1 MTEQNA
7 HDDERDTADLAAGD
21 TADLPIDDAT
31 DLAAAD
37 TARPQAPAEQLTP
50 AGRAVSPSPSPTPTF
65 AATDR
70 PARRARRLRWKPGIT
85 RPMMALSAA
94 SFALMVAGVGGYVS
108 AIPAVVAGDKPGAVV
123 IPLESALWLDGQ
135 MREVQAGSANST
147 RAVGP
152 LTVEGSKTDAAAPDA
167 AAALGIGSSSG
178 MLGVASLTGASA
190 ASSVDSS
197 FTRAQ
202 QIAGASVASGS
213 GSASGSAAS
222 TAARRRRARGLREAA
237 PRPAPV
243 RAVRATPA
251 VRAARRAMQAARA
264 RKAPAAPVP
273 HLRLPRPTA
282 EQEAAAYAVLVD
294 HQARVNAYVVRLNN
308 AVAAFNND
316 CMSTSR
322 PLRQSDY
329 NEYAA
334 IDSQTLTDFLL
345 LRNSNAFADG
355 SRWLEQKGNL
365 QRAYIAL
372 DQYLTVI
379 YDAWGLNLE
388 YENPAE
394 GVDRWMEPVRADQDA
409 SGNSMAAAH
418 LNETL
423 ASIRLMSGLV
433 DKGGALASS
442 GAVQGMRL
450 VRVADFSA
458 PLSLSDADRPSYVR
472 RFVTLFVSQGQGH
485 RGGTGRVEHA
495 RNAQG
500 EHLALKLLSLPHR
513 RDGETEDDYE
523 RRVRASRAAFEREYE
538 CHILLSGLKG
548 FPRSVRPRAPLTG
561 CRASLWNGLRASPW
575 TACAGSWPSTA
586 AAA

>member
-21 TADLPIDDAT
+21 TADLAIDDAT
-31 DLAAAD
+31 DLVAAD
-37 TARPQAPAEQLTP
+37 TARPQTPAEQLTP
-50 AGRAVSPSPSPTPTF
+50 AGRAVSSSPSPTPTF

-108 AIPAVVAGDKPGAVV
+108 AIPAVVAGDRPSAVV

-135 MREVQAGSANST
+135 MREVQAGPANST

-167 AAALGIGSSSG
+167 AAALGLGSSSG

-202 QIAGASVASGS
+202 QIAGASAASGS

-222 TAARRRRARGLREAA
+222 GGSSQAGSGSAGSGSASGSGSGSGNSGGSGGASGDASGSGSGSESDGGSGSA
-237 PRPAPV
+237 PAP
-243 RAVRATPA
+243 AG
-251 VRAARRAMQAARA
+251 
-264 RKAPAAPVP
+264 
-273 HLRLPRPTA
+273 PTA

-294 HQARVNAYVVRLNN
+294 HQARVNDYVARLNN

-322 PLRQSDY
+322 PLRQGDY
-329 NEYAA
+329 NECAA

-345 LRNSNAFADG
+345 LRNSDAFADG

-372 DQYLTVI
+372 DQYLSVI
-379 YDAWGLNLE
+379 YDAWGLNLA

-423 ASIRLMSGLV
+423 ASI
-433 DKGGALASS
+433 
-442 GAVQGMRL
+442 
-450 VRVADFSA
+450 
-458 PLSLSDADRPSYVR
+458 SL
-472 RFVTLFVSQGQGH
+472 
-485 RGGTGRVEHA
+485 
-495 RNAQG
+495 
-500 EHLALKLLSLPHR
+500 
-513 RDGETEDDYE
+513 
-523 RRVRASRAAFEREYE
+523 
-538 CHILLSGLKG
+538 
-548 FPRSVRPRAPLTG
+548 
-561 CRASLWNGLRASPW
+561 
-575 TACAGSWPSTA
+575 
-586 AAA
+586 

>member
-1 MTEQNA
+1 MAEQNA

-21 TADLPIDDAT
+21 TADLAIDDAT

-37 TARPQAPAEQLTP
+37 TARPQAPAEQMTP

-108 AIPAVVAGDKPGAVV
+108 AIPAVVAGDKPSTVV
-123 IPLESALWLDGQ
+123 MPLESVLWLDGQ
-135 MREVQAGSANST
+135 MREVQAGPVSST

-152 LTVEGSKTDAAAPDA
+152 LTIEGSKTDAAAPDA
-167 AAALGIGSSSG
+167 AAALGLGSSSG

-202 QIAGASVASGS
+202 QIAGASAVSGS
-213 GSASGSAAS
+213 GSASGSGSGSGGSGSGGSGSAS
-222 TAARRRRARGLREAA
+222 GDASGSGSGSESAGGSGSA
-237 PRPAPV
+237 PAP
-243 RAVRATPA
+243 AG
-251 VRAARRAMQAARA
+251 
-264 RKAPAAPVP
+264 
-273 HLRLPRPTA
+273 PTA
-282 EQEAAAYAVLVD
+282 EQEAAAYAVLVN
-294 HQARVNAYVVRLNN
+294 HQARVNDYVARVNN

-329 NEYAA
+329 NECAA

-372 DQYLTVI
+372 DQYLTLTVI

-409 SGNSMAAAH
+409 SGNSMAAAY

-423 ASIRLMSGLV
+423 ASI
-433 DKGGALASS
+433 
-442 GAVQGMRL
+442 
-450 VRVADFSA
+450 
-458 PLSLSDADRPSYVR
+458 SL
-472 RFVTLFVSQGQGH
+472 
-485 RGGTGRVEHA
+485 
-495 RNAQG
+495 
-500 EHLALKLLSLPHR
+500 
-513 RDGETEDDYE
+513 
-523 RRVRASRAAFEREYE
+523 
-538 CHILLSGLKG
+538 
-548 FPRSVRPRAPLTG
+548 
-561 CRASLWNGLRASPW
+561 
-575 TACAGSWPSTA
+575 
-586 AAA
+586 

>member
-7 HDDERDTADLAAGD
+7 HDDERDTADLATND
-21 TADLPIDDAT
+21 VADLAAGDAT
-31 DLAAAD
+31 DLVTDNTADLAIDDTSDLAAGDAAD
-37 TARPQAPAEQLTP
+37 LATADAARSQAPAGQLTP

-94 SFALMVAGVGGYVS
+94 SFALMIAGVGGYVS
-108 AIPAVVAGDKPGAVV
+108 AIPAVVADDRPSAVI

-135 MREVQAGSANST
+135 MREVQAGPVGST

-152 LTVEGSKTDAAAPDA
+152 VTIEGSKTDAAAPDA
-167 AAALGIGSSSG
+167 AAALGLGSSSG

-202 QIAGASVASGS
+202 QIVGASAASGS
-213 GSASGSAAS
+213 GSASGSASSGGSSQAGSGSAGSGSAS
-222 TAARRRRARGLREAA
+222 GSGSGSGGSGSGGSGGA
-237 PRPAPV
+237 PGDAGGSGSGSGNADGSGSAPAP
-243 RAVRATPA
+243 AG
-251 VRAARRAMQAARA
+251 
-264 RKAPAAPVP
+264 
-273 HLRLPRPTA
+273 PTA

-294 HQARVNAYVVRLNN
+294 HQARVNDYVTRLNN

-329 NEYAA
+329 NECAA

-345 LRNSNAFADG
+345 LRNSDAFADG

-372 DQYLTVI
+372 DQYLSVI
-379 YDAWGLNLE
+379 YDAWGLNLA

-409 SGNSMAAAH
+409 SGNSIAAAH

-423 ASIRLMSGLV
+423 ASIRL
-433 DKGGALASS
+433 
-442 GAVQGMRL
+442 
-450 VRVADFSA
+450 
-458 PLSLSDADRPSYVR
+458 
-472 RFVTLFVSQGQGH
+472 
-485 RGGTGRVEHA
+485 
-495 RNAQG
+495 
-500 EHLALKLLSLPHR
+500 
-513 RDGETEDDYE
+513 
-523 RRVRASRAAFEREYE
+523 
-538 CHILLSGLKG
+538 
-548 FPRSVRPRAPLTG
+548 
-561 CRASLWNGLRASPW
+561 
-575 TACAGSWPSTA
+575 
-586 AAA
+586 

>member
-1 MTEQNA
+1 MTERNA
-7 HDDERDTADLAAGD
+7 HDDERNTADLAAGD
-21 TADLPIDDAT
+21 AV
-31 DLAAAD
+31 
-37 TARPQAPAEQLTP
+37 RPQEPADQLTS
-50 AGRAVSPSPSPTPTF
+50 AGSAVSPSPSPTPTF

-94 SFALMVAGVGGYVS
+94 SFALMVAGVGSYVS
-108 AIPAVVAGDKPGAVV
+108 AIPAVVSDKPSAVV

-135 MREVQAGSANST
+135 MREVQAGPAGSA

-152 LTVEGSKTDAAAPDA
+152 VTIETSKVNAAAPDA
-167 AAALGIGSSSG
+167 ASALGLGSTSG
-178 MLGVASLTGASA
+178 ALGVASLTGATA

-202 QIAGASVASGS
+202 QIAGGDSTASGSASTSASTSSGGS
-213 GSASGSAAS
+213 GSASGSGSGSSGGAS
-222 TAARRRRARGLREAA
+222 DASGGTGGSGAGSGSENAGGSGSA
-237 PRPAPV
+237 PAPT
-243 RAVRATPA
+243 A
-251 VRAARRAMQAARA
+251 
-264 RKAPAAPVP
+264 
-273 HLRLPRPTA
+273 PTA

-329 NEYAA
+329 NECAA

-345 LRNSNAFADG
+345 LRNSDAFADG

-372 DQYLTVI
+372 DQYLSVI
-379 YDAWGLNLE
+379 YDAWGLNLA

-409 SGNSMAAAH
+409 SGNSIAAAH

-423 ASIRLMSGLV
+423 ASIRL
-433 DKGGALASS
+433 
-442 GAVQGMRL
+442 
-450 VRVADFSA
+450 
-458 PLSLSDADRPSYVR
+458 
-472 RFVTLFVSQGQGH
+472 
-485 RGGTGRVEHA
+485 
-495 RNAQG
+495 
-500 EHLALKLLSLPHR
+500 
-513 RDGETEDDYE
+513 
-523 RRVRASRAAFEREYE
+523 
-538 CHILLSGLKG
+538 
-548 FPRSVRPRAPLTG
+548 
-561 CRASLWNGLRASPW
+561 
-575 TACAGSWPSTA
+575 
-586 AAA
+586 

>member
-1 MTEQNA
+1 MTERNA
-7 HDDERDTADLAAGD
+7 HDDERDTADLATGD
-21 TADLPIDDAT
+21 TADLAIDDTSDSAVGDT
-31 DLAAAD
+31 SDLAAGDAAD
-37 TARPQAPAEQLTP
+37 LATADAARSQAPAGQLTP
-50 AGRAVSPSPSPTPTF
+50 AGRAASPSPSPTPTF

-135 MREVQAGSANST
+135 MREVQAGPANST

-202 QIAGASVASGS
+202 QIAGASAASGS

-222 TAARRRRARGLREAA
+222 GGSSQAGSGSAGGGSASGSGSGLGGSGGSGSASGDASGSGSGSEGADGSGSA
-237 PRPAPV
+237 PAP
-243 RAVRATPA
+243 AG
-251 VRAARRAMQAARA
+251 
-264 RKAPAAPVP
+264 
-273 HLRLPRPTA
+273 PTA

-316 CMSTSR
+316 CISTSR

-329 NEYAA
+329 NECAA

-345 LRNSNAFADG
+345 LRNSNAFAEG

-372 DQYLTVI
+372 DQYLSVI
-379 YDAWGLNLE
+379 YDAWGLNLA

-409 SGNSMAAAH
+409 SGNSIAAAR

-423 ASIRLMSGLV
+423 ASIRL
-433 DKGGALASS
+433 
-442 GAVQGMRL
+442 
-450 VRVADFSA
+450 
-458 PLSLSDADRPSYVR
+458 
-472 RFVTLFVSQGQGH
+472 
-485 RGGTGRVEHA
+485 
-495 RNAQG
+495 
-500 EHLALKLLSLPHR
+500 
-513 RDGETEDDYE
+513 
-523 RRVRASRAAFEREYE
+523 
-538 CHILLSGLKG
+538 
-548 FPRSVRPRAPLTG
+548 
-561 CRASLWNGLRASPW
+561 
-575 TACAGSWPSTA
+575 
-586 AAA
+586 

>member
-1 MTEQNA
+1 MAEQNA

-21 TADLPIDDAT
+21 AADLAAGDAT
-31 DLAAAD
+31 DLAADDAS
-37 TARPQAPAEQLTP
+37 RPQAPAEQLTP

-94 SFALMVAGVGGYVS
+94 SFALMIAGVGGYVS
-108 AIPAVVAGDKPGAVV
+108 AIPAVVADDGPSAVI

-135 MREVQAGSANST
+135 MREVQAGPASST
-147 RAVGP
+147 RAAGP
-152 LTVEGSKTDAAAPDA
+152 LTTEGSKADAAAPDA
-167 AAALGIGSSSG
+167 AAALGLGSSSG
-178 MLGVASLTGASA
+178 MLGVVSLTGASG

-202 QIAGASVASGS
+202 QIAGGASAAPGSGSSSGSASSGSSSQAGAGSAGGGSASGS
-213 GSASGSAAS
+213 GSGSGGSGGPGSASGDANGSGSESAGGSGSA
-222 TAARRRRARGLREAA
+222 
-237 PRPAPV
+237 PAPT
-243 RAVRATPA
+243 A
-251 VRAARRAMQAARA
+251 
-264 RKAPAAPVP
+264 
-273 HLRLPRPTA
+273 PTA

-329 NEYAA
+329 NECAA

-345 LRNSNAFADG
+345 LRNSNVFAEG

-372 DQYLTVI
+372 DQYLSVI
-379 YDAWGLNLE
+379 YDAWGLNLA

-409 SGNSMAAAH
+409 SGNSIAAAR

-423 ASIRLMSGLV
+423 ASIRL
-433 DKGGALASS
+433 
-442 GAVQGMRL
+442 
-450 VRVADFSA
+450 
-458 PLSLSDADRPSYVR
+458 
-472 RFVTLFVSQGQGH
+472 
-485 RGGTGRVEHA
+485 
-495 RNAQG
+495 
-500 EHLALKLLSLPHR
+500 
-513 RDGETEDDYE
+513 
-523 RRVRASRAAFEREYE
+523 
-538 CHILLSGLKG
+538 
-548 FPRSVRPRAPLTG
+548 
-561 CRASLWNGLRASPW
+561 
-575 TACAGSWPSTA
+575 
-586 AAA
+586 

>member
-7 HDDERDTADLAAGD
+7 HDDERDTADLATNDAADLAAGDATDLVTDD
-21 TADLPIDDAT
+21 TADLAIDDTSDSAVDDAS
-31 DLAAAD
+31 DLAAGDAAD
-37 TARPQAPAEQLTP
+37 LATADAARSQAPAGQLTP
-50 AGRAVSPSPSPTPTF
+50 AGSAVSPPPSPTPTF

-108 AIPAVVAGDKPGAVV
+108 AIPAVVADDGPSAVI

-135 MREVQAGSANST
+135 MREVQAGPVGST

-152 LTVEGSKTDAAAPDA
+152 VTIEASKTDAVAPDA
-167 AAALGIGSSSG
+167 AAALGLGSGSGSG
-178 MLGVASLTGASA
+178 MLGVASLTGASG

-202 QIAGASVASGS
+202 QIAGASAALGSDSVSDSAASGGSSQAGSGSAGGGSASGS
-213 GSASGSAAS
+213 GSGGSGGSSSASGDASGSGSGSESAGGSGSA
-222 TAARRRRARGLREAA
+222 
-237 PRPAPV
+237 PAP
-243 RAVRATPA
+243 AG
-251 VRAARRAMQAARA
+251 
-264 RKAPAAPVP
+264 
-273 HLRLPRPTA
+273 PTA

-322 PLRQSDY
+322 SLRQSDY
-329 NEYAA
+329 SECADING
-334 IDSQTLTDFLL
+334 QTLTDFLL
-345 LRNSNAFADG
+345 LRDSKVFADG

-372 DQYLTVI
+372 DQYLSVI

-388 YENPAE
+388 YDNPAE

-409 SGNSMAAAH
+409 SGNSMRAAQ

-423 ASIRLMSGLV
+423 ASI
-433 DKGGALASS
+433 
-442 GAVQGMRL
+442 
-450 VRVADFSA
+450 
-458 PLSLSDADRPSYVR
+458 SL
-472 RFVTLFVSQGQGH
+472 
-485 RGGTGRVEHA
+485 
-495 RNAQG
+495 
-500 EHLALKLLSLPHR
+500 
-513 RDGETEDDYE
+513 
-523 RRVRASRAAFEREYE
+523 
-538 CHILLSGLKG
+538 
-548 FPRSVRPRAPLTG
+548 
-561 CRASLWNGLRASPW
+561 
-575 TACAGSWPSTA
+575 
-586 AAA
+586 

>member
-7 HDDERDTADLAAGD
+7 HDDERDTADLATNDAADLAAGDATDLVTDD
-21 TADLPIDDAT
+21 TADLAIDDTSHSAVGDT
-31 DLAAAD
+31 SDLAAGDAAD
-37 TARPQAPAEQLTP
+37 LATADAARSQAPAGQLTP
-50 AGRAVSPSPSPTPTF
+50 APRCQPFPYPTPTF

-94 SFALMVAGVGGYVS
+94 SFALMIAGVGGYVS
-108 AIPAVVAGDKPGAVV
+108 AIPAV
-123 IPLESALWLDGQ
+123 
-135 MREVQAGSANST
+135 QAGPVGST

-152 LTVEGSKTDAAAPDA
+152 VTIEASKTDAVAPDA
-167 AAALGIGSSSG
+167 AAALGLGSGSGSG

-202 QIAGASVASGS
+202 QIAGASAALGSDSVSGSAASGGSSQAGSGSAGGGSASGS
-213 GSASGSAAS
+213 GSGGSGGSSSASGDASGSGSGSESAGGSGSA
-222 TAARRRRARGLREAA
+222 
-237 PRPAPV
+237 PAP
-243 RAVRATPA
+243 AG
-251 VRAARRAMQAARA
+251 
-264 RKAPAAPVP
+264 
-273 HLRLPRPTA
+273 PTA

-329 NEYAA
+329 NECAA

-345 LRNSNAFADG
+345 LRNSNAFAEG
-355 SRWLEQKGNL
+355 SRWQEQKSNL

-372 DQYLTVI
+372 DQYLSVI
-379 YDAWGLNLE
+379 YDAWGLNLA

-409 SGNSMAAAH
+409 SGNSMRAAQ

-423 ASIRLMSGLV
+423 ASI
-433 DKGGALASS
+433 
-442 GAVQGMRL
+442 
-450 VRVADFSA
+450 
-458 PLSLSDADRPSYVR
+458 SL
-472 RFVTLFVSQGQGH
+472 
-485 RGGTGRVEHA
+485 
-495 RNAQG
+495 
-500 EHLALKLLSLPHR
+500 
-513 RDGETEDDYE
+513 
-523 RRVRASRAAFEREYE
+523 
-538 CHILLSGLKG
+538 
-548 FPRSVRPRAPLTG
+548 
-561 CRASLWNGLRASPW
+561 
-575 TACAGSWPSTA
+575 
-586 AAA
+586 

>member
-7 HDDERDTADLAAGD
+7 HDDERDTANLVANDAADLAAGD
-21 TADLPIDDAT
+21 ATDLVTDDTADLAIDDTSDSAVDDAS
-31 DLAAAD
+31 DLAAGDAAD
-37 TARPQAPAEQLTP
+37 LATADAARSQAPAGQLTP
-50 AGRAVSPSPSPTPTF
+50 AGRAVSPSPSPTPAF

-70 PARRARRLRWKPGIT
+70 PARRARRLRWKPGVT

-94 SFALMVAGVGGYVS
+94 SFALMIAGVGGYVS
-108 AIPAVVAGDKPGAVV
+108 AIPAVVAGDKPSAVV

-135 MREVQAGSANST
+135 MREVQAGPVSST

-178 MLGVASLTGASA
+178 MLGVASLTGVSA

-202 QIAGASVASGS
+202 QIAGASAASGSDSVSGSAASGGSSQAGSGSAGGGSASGSGSGSGNSGGS
-213 GSASGSAAS
+213 GSASGDAS
-222 TAARRRRARGLREAA
+222 GSESGSGNAGGSGS
-237 PRPAPV
+237 
-243 RAVRATPA
+243 
-251 VRAARRAMQAARA
+251 
-264 RKAPAAPVP
+264 APAG
-273 HLRLPRPTA
+273 PTA

-294 HQARVNAYVVRLNN
+294 HQARVNDYVARLNN

-322 PLRQSDY
+322 PLRQGDY
-329 NEYAA
+329 NECAA

-345 LRNSNAFADG
+345 LRNSDAFADG

-372 DQYLTVI
+372 DQYLSVI
-379 YDAWGLNLE
+379 YDAWGLNLA

-409 SGNSMAAAH
+409 SGNSIAAAR

-423 ASIRLMSGLV
+423 ASIRL
-433 DKGGALASS
+433 
-442 GAVQGMRL
+442 
-450 VRVADFSA
+450 
-458 PLSLSDADRPSYVR
+458 
-472 RFVTLFVSQGQGH
+472 
-485 RGGTGRVEHA
+485 
-495 RNAQG
+495 
-500 EHLALKLLSLPHR
+500 
-513 RDGETEDDYE
+513 
-523 RRVRASRAAFEREYE
+523 
-538 CHILLSGLKG
+538 
-548 FPRSVRPRAPLTG
+548 
-561 CRASLWNGLRASPW
+561 
-575 TACAGSWPSTA
+575 
-586 AAA
+586 

>member
-1 MTEQNA
+1 
-7 HDDERDTADLAAGD
+7 
-21 TADLPIDDAT
+21 
-31 DLAAAD
+31 
-37 TARPQAPAEQLTP
+37 
-50 AGRAVSPSPSPTPTF
+50 
-65 AATDR
+65 
-70 PARRARRLRWKPGIT
+70 
-85 RPMMALSAA
+85 MMALSAA

-108 AIPAVVAGDKPGAVV
+108 AIPAVVAGDKPGAVA

-135 MREVQAGSANST
+135 MREVQAGPANST

-202 QIAGASVASGS
+202 QIAGASAASGS
-213 GSASGSAAS
+213 GSASDSAAS
-222 TAARRRRARGLREAA
+222 GGSSQAGSGSAGSGSTSGSGGSGSASDDAGGSGSGSENAGGSGSA
-237 PRPAPV
+237 PAP
-243 RAVRATPA
+243 AG
-251 VRAARRAMQAARA
+251 
-264 RKAPAAPVP
+264 
-273 HLRLPRPTA
+273 PTA

-329 NEYAA
+329 NECAA

-423 ASIRLMSGLV
+423 ASI
-433 DKGGALASS
+433 
-442 GAVQGMRL
+442 
-450 VRVADFSA
+450 
-458 PLSLSDADRPSYVR
+458 SL
-472 RFVTLFVSQGQGH
+472 
-485 RGGTGRVEHA
+485 
-495 RNAQG
+495 
-500 EHLALKLLSLPHR
+500 
-513 RDGETEDDYE
+513 
-523 RRVRASRAAFEREYE
+523 
-538 CHILLSGLKG
+538 
-548 FPRSVRPRAPLTG
+548 
-561 CRASLWNGLRASPW
+561 
-575 TACAGSWPSTA
+575 
-586 AAA
+586 

>member
-1 MTEQNA
+1 MTERNA
-7 HDDERDTADLAAGD
+7 HDDERNTADLAAGD
-21 TADLPIDDAT
+21 AM
-31 DLAAAD
+31 
-37 TARPQAPAEQLTP
+37 RPQEPVDQLTP
-50 AGRAVSPSPSPTPTF
+50 AGSAVSPSPSPTPTF

-94 SFALMVAGVGGYVS
+94 SFALMVAGVGSYVS
-108 AIPAVVAGDKPGAVV
+108 AIPAVVSDKPSAVV

-135 MREVQAGSANST
+135 MREVQAGPVGST

-152 LTVEGSKTDAAAPDA
+152 VTIEASRVNAAAPDA
-167 AAALGIGSSSG
+167 ASALGLGSSSG
-178 MLGVASLTGASA
+178 ALGVASLTGATA
-190 ASSVDSS
+190 VSSVDSS

-202 QIAGASVASGS
+202 QIAGGDSTASGSASTSASTSSGGS
-213 GSASGSAAS
+213 GSASGSGSGSSGGAS
-222 TAARRRRARGLREAA
+222 DASGGTGGSGAGSENAGGSGTGSA
-237 PRPAPV
+237 PTPAP
-243 RAVRATPA
+243 
-251 VRAARRAMQAARA
+251 
-264 RKAPAAPVP
+264 
-273 HLRLPRPTA
+273 PTA

-294 HQARVNAYVVRLNN
+294 HQARVNAYVARVNN

-329 NEYAA
+329 NECAA

-345 LRNSNAFADG
+345 LRNSNAFAEG
-355 SRWLEQKGNL
+355 SRWQEQKSNL

-423 ASIRLMSGLV
+423 ASI
-433 DKGGALASS
+433 
-442 GAVQGMRL
+442 
-450 VRVADFSA
+450 
-458 PLSLSDADRPSYVR
+458 SL
-472 RFVTLFVSQGQGH
+472 
-485 RGGTGRVEHA
+485 
-495 RNAQG
+495 
-500 EHLALKLLSLPHR
+500 
-513 RDGETEDDYE
+513 
-523 RRVRASRAAFEREYE
+523 
-538 CHILLSGLKG
+538 
-548 FPRSVRPRAPLTG
+548 
-561 CRASLWNGLRASPW
+561 
-575 TACAGSWPSTA
+575 
-586 AAA
+586 

>member
-1 MTEQNA
+1 MTEQNS
-7 HDDERDTADLAAGD
+7 HDDERNTADLVAGE
-21 TADLPIDDAT
+21 A
-31 DLAAAD
+31 
-37 TARPQAPAEQLTP
+37 ARPQAPADQLTP
-50 AGRAVSPSPSPTPTF
+50 AGRALSPSPSPTPTF

-70 PARRARRLRWKPGIT
+70 PALRAARRLRWKPGIT

-94 SFALMVAGVGGYVS
+94 SFALMIAGVGGYVS
-108 AIPAVVAGDKPGAVV
+108 AIPAVMADAKPSAVV

-135 MREVQAGSANST
+135 MREVQAGPVGST

-152 LTVEGSKTDAAAPDA
+152 VTIEASKVNAAAPDA
-167 AAALGIGSSSG
+167 ASALGLGSASG
-178 MLGVASLTGASA
+178 ALGVASLTGASA
-190 ASSVDSS
+190 ASSADSS

-202 QIAGASVASGS
+202 QIAGGDSTAAGSASTSGSASSGGS
-213 GSASGSAAS
+213 GSASGSGSGGSGGSGSAS
-222 TAARRRRARGLREAA
+222 GDASGSGSGSAGGSGSA
-237 PRPAPV
+237 PAP
-243 RAVRATPA
+243 AG
-251 VRAARRAMQAARA
+251 
-264 RKAPAAPVP
+264 
-273 HLRLPRPTA
+273 PTA

-329 NEYAA
+329 NECAA

-388 YENPAE
+388 YDNPAE

-423 ASIRLMSGLV
+423 ASI
-433 DKGGALASS
+433 
-442 GAVQGMRL
+442 
-450 VRVADFSA
+450 
-458 PLSLSDADRPSYVR
+458 SL
-472 RFVTLFVSQGQGH
+472 
-485 RGGTGRVEHA
+485 
-495 RNAQG
+495 
-500 EHLALKLLSLPHR
+500 
-513 RDGETEDDYE
+513 
-523 RRVRASRAAFEREYE
+523 
-538 CHILLSGLKG
+538 
-548 FPRSVRPRAPLTG
+548 
-561 CRASLWNGLRASPW
+561 
-575 TACAGSWPSTA
+575 
-586 AAA
+586 

>member
-1 MTEQNA
+1 M
-7 HDDERDTADLAAGD
+7 
-21 TADLPIDDAT
+21 
-31 DLAAAD
+31 
-37 TARPQAPAEQLTP
+37 
-50 AGRAVSPSPSPTPTF
+50 
-65 AATDR
+65 
-70 PARRARRLRWKPGIT
+70 
-85 RPMMALSAA
+85 
-94 SFALMVAGVGGYVS
+94 S

-135 MREVQAGSANST
+135 MREVQAGPANST

-202 QIAGASVASGS
+202 QIAGASAASGS
-213 GSASGSAAS
+213 GSASGFAAS
-222 TAARRRRARGLREAA
+222 GGSSQAGSGSAGSGSASGSGSGSGGSGSGGSGRASDDAGGSGSGSENAGGSGSA
-237 PRPAPV
+237 PAP
-243 RAVRATPA
+243 AG
-251 VRAARRAMQAARA
+251 
-264 RKAPAAPVP
+264 
-273 HLRLPRPTA
+273 PTA

-294 HQARVNAYVVRLNN
+294 HQARVNDYVARVNN

-329 NEYAA
+329 NECAA

-423 ASIRLMSGLV
+423 ASI
-433 DKGGALASS
+433 
-442 GAVQGMRL
+442 
-450 VRVADFSA
+450 
-458 PLSLSDADRPSYVR
+458 SL
-472 RFVTLFVSQGQGH
+472 
-485 RGGTGRVEHA
+485 
-495 RNAQG
+495 
-500 EHLALKLLSLPHR
+500 
-513 RDGETEDDYE
+513 
-523 RRVRASRAAFEREYE
+523 
-538 CHILLSGLKG
+538 
-548 FPRSVRPRAPLTG
+548 
-561 CRASLWNGLRASPW
+561 
-575 TACAGSWPSTA
+575 
-586 AAA
+586 

>member
-7 HDDERDTADLAAGD
+7 HDDERDTADLATNDA
-21 TADLPIDDAT
+21 ADLAAGDAT
-31 DLAAAD
+31 DLAADDAS
-37 TARPQAPAEQLTP
+37 RPQAPAEQLTP

-94 SFALMVAGVGGYVS
+94 SFALMIAGVGGYVS
-108 AIPAVVAGDKPGAVV
+108 AVPAVVADDRPSAVI

-135 MREVQAGSANST
+135 MREVQAGPVGST

-152 LTVEGSKTDAAAPDA
+152 VTIEGSKTDAAAPDA
-167 AAALGIGSSSG
+167 AAALGLGSSSG

-202 QIAGASVASGS
+202 QIVGASAASGS
-213 GSASGSAAS
+213 GSASGSASSGGSSQAGSGSAGSGSAS
-222 TAARRRRARGLREAA
+222 GSGSGSGGSGSGGSGGA
-237 PRPAPV
+237 PGDAGGSGSGSGNADGSGSAPAP
-243 RAVRATPA
+243 AG
-251 VRAARRAMQAARA
+251 
-264 RKAPAAPVP
+264 
-273 HLRLPRPTA
+273 PTA

-294 HQARVNAYVVRLNN
+294 HQARVNDYVARVNN

-329 NEYAA
+329 NECAA

-345 LRNSNAFADG
+345 LRNSDAFADG

-372 DQYLTVI
+372 DQYLSVI
-379 YDAWGLNLE
+379 YDAWGLNLA

-409 SGNSMAAAH
+409 SGNSIAAAR

-423 ASIRLMSGLV
+423 ASIRL
-433 DKGGALASS
+433 
-442 GAVQGMRL
+442 
-450 VRVADFSA
+450 
-458 PLSLSDADRPSYVR
+458 
-472 RFVTLFVSQGQGH
+472 
-485 RGGTGRVEHA
+485 
-495 RNAQG
+495 
-500 EHLALKLLSLPHR
+500 
-513 RDGETEDDYE
+513 
-523 RRVRASRAAFEREYE
+523 
-538 CHILLSGLKG
+538 
-548 FPRSVRPRAPLTG
+548 
-561 CRASLWNGLRASPW
+561 
-575 TACAGSWPSTA
+575 
-586 AAA
+586 

>member
-37 TARPQAPAEQLTP
+37 TAR
-50 AGRAVSPSPSPTPTF
+50 PSPSPTPTF

-135 MREVQAGSANST
+135 MREVQAGPANST

-222 TAARRRRARGLREAA
+222 GGSSQAGSGSAGSGSASGSGSGSGNSGGSGGASGDASGSGSESAGGSGSA
-237 PRPAPV
+237 PAP
-243 RAVRATPA
+243 AG
-251 VRAARRAMQAARA
+251 
-264 RKAPAAPVP
+264 
-273 HLRLPRPTA
+273 PTA

-329 NEYAA
+329 NECAA

-423 ASIRLMSGLV
+423 ASIRL
-433 DKGGALASS
+433 
-442 GAVQGMRL
+442 
-450 VRVADFSA
+450 
-458 PLSLSDADRPSYVR
+458 
-472 RFVTLFVSQGQGH
+472 
-485 RGGTGRVEHA
+485 
-495 RNAQG
+495 
-500 EHLALKLLSLPHR
+500 
-513 RDGETEDDYE
+513 
-523 RRVRASRAAFEREYE
+523 
-538 CHILLSGLKG
+538 
-548 FPRSVRPRAPLTG
+548 
-561 CRASLWNGLRASPW
+561 
-575 TACAGSWPSTA
+575 
-586 AAA
+586 

>member
-1 MTEQNA
+1 MAEQNA
-7 HDDERDTADLAAGD
+7 HDDERDTANLAAGD
-21 TADLPIDDAT
+21 TADLAAGDAT

-37 TARPQAPAEQLTP
+37 TARPQAPVEQLTP
-50 AGRAVSPSPSPTPTF
+50 AGRAVSPSPSPAPTF

-94 SFALMVAGVGGYVS
+94 SFALMVACVGGYVS

-135 MREVQAGSANST
+135 MREVQAGPANST

-152 LTVEGSKTDAAAPDA
+152 LTVEGSKTDAAALDA

-202 QIAGASVASGS
+202 QIAGAAAASGS

-222 TAARRRRARGLREAA
+222 GGSSQAGAGSVGSGSASGSGSGSGNSGGSGGASGDASGSGSGSESAGGSGSA
-237 PRPAPV
+237 PAP
-243 RAVRATPA
+243 AG
-251 VRAARRAMQAARA
+251 
-264 RKAPAAPVP
+264 
-273 HLRLPRPTA
+273 PTA
-282 EQEAAAYAVLVD
+282 EQEAAAYAVLVH
-294 HQARVNAYVVRLNN
+294 HQARVNDYVARVNN

-329 NEYAA
+329 NECAD
-334 IDSQTLTDFLL
+334 INGQTLTDFLL

-423 ASIRLMSGLV
+423 ASIRL
-433 DKGGALASS
+433 
-442 GAVQGMRL
+442 
-450 VRVADFSA
+450 
-458 PLSLSDADRPSYVR
+458 
-472 RFVTLFVSQGQGH
+472 
-485 RGGTGRVEHA
+485 
-495 RNAQG
+495 
-500 EHLALKLLSLPHR
+500 
-513 RDGETEDDYE
+513 
-523 RRVRASRAAFEREYE
+523 
-538 CHILLSGLKG
+538 
-548 FPRSVRPRAPLTG
+548 
-561 CRASLWNGLRASPW
+561 
-575 TACAGSWPSTA
+575 
-586 AAA
+586 

>member
-1 MTEQNA
+1 MAEQNA
-7 HDDERDTADLAAGD
+7 HDDERDDERGTADLAASD
-21 TADLPIDDAT
+21 TA

-37 TARPQAPAEQLTP
+37 AARPQAPVEQLTP

-108 AIPAVVAGDKPGAVV
+108 AIPAVVADAKPSAVV

-135 MREVQAGSANST
+135 MREVQAGPVGST

-152 LTVEGSKTDAAAPDA
+152 VTIEASKVDAAAPDA
-167 AAALGIGSSSG
+167 ATALGIGSGSGSS
-178 MLGVASLTGASA
+178 MLGVASLTGATA

-197 FTRAQ
+197 FARAQ
-202 QIAGASVASGS
+202 QIAGGASAASGS
-213 GSASGSAAS
+213 GSASGSASAGGSSQAGSGSAAS
-222 TAARRRRARGLREAA
+222 GGSASGFGSGSSGGSGGASGDASGSGSGSESASGSGSA
-237 PRPAPV
+237 P
-243 RAVRATPA
+243 
-251 VRAARRAMQAARA
+251 
-264 RKAPAAPVP
+264 APAA
-273 HLRLPRPTA
+273 PTA

-294 HQARVNAYVVRLNN
+294 HQARVNAYVARLNN

-322 PLRQSDY
+322 SLRQSDY
-329 NEYAA
+329 NECAA

-355 SRWLEQKGNL
+355 SRWQEQKSNL

-372 DQYLTVI
+372 DRYLTVI

-388 YENPAE
+388 YDNPAE

-409 SGNSMAAAH
+409 SGNSILAAQ

-423 ASIRLMSGLV
+423 ASI
-433 DKGGALASS
+433 
-442 GAVQGMRL
+442 
-450 VRVADFSA
+450 
-458 PLSLSDADRPSYVR
+458 SL
-472 RFVTLFVSQGQGH
+472 
-485 RGGTGRVEHA
+485 
-495 RNAQG
+495 
-500 EHLALKLLSLPHR
+500 
-513 RDGETEDDYE
+513 
-523 RRVRASRAAFEREYE
+523 
-538 CHILLSGLKG
+538 
-548 FPRSVRPRAPLTG
+548 
-561 CRASLWNGLRASPW
+561 
-575 TACAGSWPSTA
+575 
-586 AAA
+586 